1 MAFALGEKARD
12 AGYRLEQFE
21 TIGSTNAVAME
32 RARGGDPGRLWIV
45 SDFQSEGRGRR
56 GSQWATARGNLAA
69 SLFLP
74 VKADAAVAATL
85 GFVAGLS
92 LDEALRRV
100 APGLAV
106 AIAMDGLEPGTDRQA
121 SRLRLKWPNDVL
133 LDGGKL
139 AGILLEAEPLP
150 DGRLA
155 VVAGVG
161 VNVVEAPSG
170 LPYPTAALAG
180 LGSSARAPDV
190 FAALS
195 DAWAGIER
203 IWDGGRGFPRIRD
216 LWLDR
221 AAGVGEEA
229 VIRIG
234 GEVLRGR
241 FETIDNEGRLLIR
254 LGDGTL
260 RPVSAGEVHFGAV
273 AARG

>member
-12 AGYRLEQFE
+12 AGYRLEAFE
-21 TIGSTNAVAME
+21 AIGSTNAVAMA
-32 RARGGDPGRLWIV
+32 RARAGDAGRLWIV

-56 GSQWATARGNLAA
+56 GSQWATAKGNLAA
-69 SLFLP
+69 SVFLP
-74 VKADAAVAATL
+74 VRADPAVAATL

-106 AIAMDGLEPGTDRQA
+106 AIAMDGLERGA
-121 SRLRLKWPNDVL
+121 GAAARLRLKWPNDVL

-139 AGILLEAEPLP
+139 AGILLEAEPLA

-155 VVAGVG
+155 VVAGIG
-161 VNVVEAPSG
+161 VNVVEAPTG
-170 LPYPTAALAG
+170 LTYPTAALAS
-180 LGSSARAPDV
+180 LGSSARATDV

-234 GEVLRGR
+234 GEVLRGK

-254 LGDGTL
+254 LDDGTL
-260 RPVSAGEVHFGAV
+260 RPVSAGEVHFGAM